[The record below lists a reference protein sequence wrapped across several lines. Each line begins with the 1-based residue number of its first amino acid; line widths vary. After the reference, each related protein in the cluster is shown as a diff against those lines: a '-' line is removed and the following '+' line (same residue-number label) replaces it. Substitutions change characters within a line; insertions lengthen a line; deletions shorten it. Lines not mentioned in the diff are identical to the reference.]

1 MKKALAFLM
10 VFMLVMSPLMVSA
23 ADPNIVEIAVGDEQ
37 FSILVQAL
45 QKAELVDT
53 LKGEGPF
60 TVFAPTN
67 AAFESLLK
75 ELNVSAE
82 ELLAR
87 KDLKDILLYHVVSGK
102 VMSTDLKD
110 GMMPKTVQGATVKV
124 DLSNGVKINDSKVV
138 KADIVASNGVIHVI
152 DKVLL
157 PPAGDAPAVDDAAPT
172 DVPKTSSLGMLPF
185 MSLALVSGMG
195 YIALKKKK

>member
-1 MKKALAFLM
+1 M
-10 VFMLVMSPLMVSA
+10 A
-23 ADPNIVEIAVGDEQ
+23 ADNTIVDIAVGDEQ

-67 AAFESLLK
+67 AAFEALLK
-75 ELNVSAE
+75 ELDVTAE

-87 KDLKDILLYHVVSGK
+87 DDLKDILLYHVVAGK
-102 VMSTDLKD
+102 VMSTDLTD
-110 GMMPKTVQGATVKV
+110 GMMPETVQGASVEV
-124 DLSNGVKINDSKVV
+124 DLTDGVMINDSKVTA
-138 KADIVASNGVIHVI
+138 ADIEASNGVIHVI

-157 PPAGDAPAVDDAAPT
+157 PPSEDAPAADDAT
-172 DVPKTSSLGMLPF
+172 QEEVPKTGSLGMLPF
-185 MSLALVSGMG
+185 ASLALVSGLG
-195 YIALKKKK
+195 YLALKKKK